1 MSGKRALVA
10 LMIGLAGVAS
20 GCGQDGGT
28 AAAPQGTAG
37 AKGGVLHVLASIDLE
52 HLDPARNYVTSSMDV
67 GRLIYRTLTTNA
79 AAPGPAGGEIV
90 PDLATD
96 LGTPTDGARTWT
108 FTLKEGVKFEDGRP
122 ITSKDIKYGVERTFA
137 PEFPE
142 GPPYA
147 RMWLR
152 GGDTYKGPLN
162 GEGLKSIETPDDR
175 TIVFRLNRPVA
186 DFGSAVSMPFF
197 APVPKDKEAG
207 VAYDNRPFS
216 SGPYKIEKF
225 EPKKR
230 IELVRN
236 EHWNRSTDTVRK
248 GLPDRIVIDLN
259 LDPAVI
265 DQRMIA
271 GQGEDADAVQFEP
284 IGAASVA
291 QVLTN
296 PALKERLV
304 TGESINTRF
313 LSLNTSRKPL
323 DQVKVRQA
331 IAYALDKEALRTVRG
346 GPIAGDIATT
356 LLPPAIPGHRKED
369 PYPADVAKA
378 KALLAEAG
386 FASGIDLVLDA
397 PATPGG
403 KAQGEAIQAS
413 LGRAGIRVK
422 INEISSSAFWST
434 VGNASQ
440 QHDLVI
446 DGWTPD
452 WTGASTYLPNVLDGR
467 FIVKQG
473 NQNRAHYDSTEV
485 NKRFDEIA
493 AMTDAAAAATAYGE
507 LATRIMRDA
516 PVVPFLWDKSAFLTG
531 GNVTGA
537 YGHVAFVGRVDLAT
551 VGLKSAR

>member
-1 MSGKRALVA
+1 MSKKRGLVA
-10 LMIGLAGVAS
+10 LVIGLAGVAS
-20 GCGQDGGT
+20 GCGQGGGT
-28 AAAPQGTAG
+28 TAAPQGTAS

-122 ITSKDIKYGVERTFA
+122 ITSKDVKYGVERTFA

-152 GGDTYKGPLN
+152 GGDTYKGPLA
-162 GEGLKSIETPDDR
+162 GEDLKAIETPDDR

-197 APVPKDKEAG
+197 SPVPKDKEAG

-236 EHWNRSTDTVRK
+236 EHWNRATDTVRK
-248 GLPDRIVIDLN
+248 GLPDRVVIDLN

-271 GQGEDADAVQFEP
+271 GQGEDANAVQFEP

-369 PYPADVAKA
+369 PYPVDVAKA

-386 FASGIDLVLDA
+386 FASGIDLTLDT
-397 PATPGG
+397 PATPSG

-434 VGNASQ
+434 VGNTSQ

-452 WTGASTYLPNVLDGR
+452 WTGASTYLPNILDGR

-473 NQNRAHYDSTEV
+473 NQNRARYDSAEV

-507 LATRIMRDA
+507 LATRIMKDA

-531 GNVTGA
+531 SNVTGA

>member
-1 MSGKRALVA
+1 MSGKRALIA
-10 LMIGLAGVAS
+10 LAVGLAGVAS
-20 GCGQDGGT
+20 GCGQGDGT
-28 AAAPQGTAG
+28 ASTPRGTASVE
-37 AKGGVLHVLASIDLE
+37 GGVLHVLSSIDLE

-79 AAPGPAGGEIV
+79 AAPGAPGGAVV

-122 ITSKDIKYGVERTFA
+122 ITSKDVKYGVERTFA
-137 PEFPE
+137 PELPE

-152 GGDTYKGPLN
+152 GGGGYRGPLG
-162 GEGLKSIETPDDR
+162 GEDLRSIETPDDR

-186 DFGSAVSMPFF
+186 DFGSTVSMPFF
-197 APVPKDKEAG
+197 APVPKDREAG

-236 EHWNRSTDTVRK
+236 EHWDRSTDTVRK

-259 LDPAVI
+259 LDPAVV

-291 QVLTN
+291 QVLTD
-296 PALKERLV
+296 PTLKERLV
-304 TGESINTRF
+304 VGESTNTRF
-313 LSLNTSRKPL
+313 LSLNTARKPL

-331 IAYALDKEALRTVRG
+331 VAYALDKEALRTVRG
-346 GPIAGDIATT
+346 GPVAGDIATT
-356 LLPPAIPGHRKED
+356 ILPPSIPGHREED
-369 PYPADVAKA
+369 PYPSDLAKA

-386 FASGIDLVLDA
+386 FASGVDLTLDT
-397 PATPGG
+397 PATPSG
-403 KAQGEAIQAS
+403 KAQGEAVQAS
-413 LGRAGIRVK
+413 LGRVGIRVK

-434 VGNASQ
+434 VGNTDQ

-473 NQNRAHYDSTEV
+473 NQNRARYDSAEV
-485 NKRFDEIA
+485 NKRFDEIGV
-493 AMTDAAAAATAYGE
+493 MTDAAAAATAYGE

-516 PVVPFLWDKSAFLTG
+516 PLVPFLWDKSAFLTG
-531 GNVTGA
+531 SNVIGA
-537 YGHVAFVGRVDLAT
+537 YGHVAYVGRVDLAT
-551 VGLKSAR
+551 VGLKSAQ